1 MLVRHHDW
9 EVDKM
14 RCSSCA
20 KGALIEIRMR
30 VADAELTFR
39 RCGRC
44 DAKQW
49 EDSDGPI
56 PLGRVLEL
64 VRVP

>member
-1 MLVRHHDW
+1 
-9 EVDKM
+9 M
-14 RCSSCA
+14 RCSTCA

-30 VADAELTFR
+30 VAEAELTFR

-44 DAKQW
+44 DAKSW
-49 EDSDGPI
+49 EDAEGPI